1 MSETPYMSAMAV
13 ADRYS
18 RLVLWLKVALPLVA
32 LAILSTLFFV
42 AETLD
47 PEAAIPY
54 AKVDVEKIL
63 REQGVT
69 RPTFGGVTETGVAIS
84 MSAASVRP
92 GNDLNVLNG
101 VDLQASLKLPDGGQ
115 IDISSPL
122 GTVDAKSEEA
132 SLSGG
137 ARLVSSS
144 GYVVEA
150 EQITA
155 SAADA
160 RVTAVGQI
168 KATGPAGTLTA
179 GEMELTGPIST
190 SGYLLV
196 FKRGVRLLYQ
206 PEP

>member
-1 MSETPYMSAMAV
+1 MAV

-32 LAILSTLFFV
+32 LGILSTLFFV

-54 AKVDVEKIL
+54 AKVDVERIL

-92 GNDLNVLNG
+92 GISDDQLAGFELE
-101 VDLQASLKLPDGGQ
+101 ASLKMPDGSQ
-115 IDISSPL
+115 INISSPSGL
-122 GTVDAKSEEA
+122 VDAKTQTA
-132 SLSGG
+132 TLSGG
-137 ARLVSSS
+137 ARLESST
-144 GYVVEA
+144 GYVVET
-150 EQITA
+150 ERLTA
-155 SAADA
+155 SVADA
-160 RVTAVGQI
+160 RVVAEGFIHAV
-168 KATGPAGTLTA
+168 GPAGEITA
-179 GEMELTGPIST
+179 GQMELTRRKNA

-196 FKRGVRLLYQ
+196 FKSSVRLVYQ
-206 PEP
+206 PES